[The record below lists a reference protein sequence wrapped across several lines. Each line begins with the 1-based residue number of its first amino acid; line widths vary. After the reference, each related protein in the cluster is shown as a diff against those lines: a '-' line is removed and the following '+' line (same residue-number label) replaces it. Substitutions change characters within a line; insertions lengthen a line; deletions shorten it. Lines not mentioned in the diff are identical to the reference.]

1 MERLGDRHKPG
12 VCHAGQCRKDAAKEP
27 ITILLEEV
35 SSLVKAWSGSEEAI
49 AAACLRDSMEGCSPT
64 SHEDLVEEFEKRPAG
79 FFAERTDDKS
89 LMTPMQKERQIEK
102 AAKKTPEAALVKLAD
117 KTSSVAAI
125 AKSPPKGLVT
135 STAVAVYRL
144 GRNVVMTLPDLPQK
158 GLNEFKRVM

>member
-12 VCHAGQCRKDAAKEP
+12 VCHAGQCRKDATKEP
-27 ITILLEEV
+27 ITIHLEEV

-64 SHEDLVEEFEKRPAG
+64 SHEDLVEEFEKRPAD

-89 LMTPMQKERQIEK
+89 LLNQMRKELQIDK
-102 AAKKTPEAALVKLAD
+102 ATKKTPEPALVKLAD
-117 KTSSVAAI
+117 KTSSVEAI

-135 STAVAVYRL
+135 STAVAVDRL
-144 GRNVVMTLPDLPQK
+144 GRK
-158 GLNEFKRVM
+158 